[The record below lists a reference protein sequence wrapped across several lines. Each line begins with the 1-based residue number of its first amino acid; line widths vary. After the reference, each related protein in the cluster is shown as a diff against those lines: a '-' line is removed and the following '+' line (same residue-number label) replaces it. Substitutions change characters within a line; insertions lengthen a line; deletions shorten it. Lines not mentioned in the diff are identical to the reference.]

1 MFLKVPE
8 RYCSFVSLVAV
19 TGSGT
24 LISGS
29 FRSQQKLIKTLL
41 CKNVKPFSQ
50 LSALLSRSTVETGY
64 VVHWRVLYICFSA
77 IHDMTIDTK
86 HSFIRGASC
95 HHAKRISCKISEI
108 RKFQYVVSPPLENVC
123 TPLYHMCIESTF
135 RYLHKGIFDLAPD
148 RPAPN
153 PTRSLLTHSS
163 AGSHI
168 RSANV
173 WTRPRNPPP
182 VQPPR
187 TDL

>member
-64 VVHWRVLYICFSA
+64 VVH
-77 IHDMTIDTK
+77 
-86 HSFIRGASC
+86 
-95 HHAKRISCKISEI
+95 
-108 RKFQYVVSPPLENVC
+108 
-123 TPLYHMCIESTF
+123 
-135 RYLHKGIFDLAPD
+135 
-148 RPAPN
+148 
-153 PTRSLLTHSS
+153 
-163 AGSHI
+163 
-168 RSANV
+168 
-173 WTRPRNPPP
+173 
-182 VQPPR
+182 
-187 TDL
+187 